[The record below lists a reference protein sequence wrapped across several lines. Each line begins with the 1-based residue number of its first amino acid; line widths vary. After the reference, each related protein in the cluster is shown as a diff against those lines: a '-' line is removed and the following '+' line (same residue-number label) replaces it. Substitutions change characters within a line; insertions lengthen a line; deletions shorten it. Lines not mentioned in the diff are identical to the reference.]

1 MYLRYSE
8 ILKPEAL
15 ARSIDDLD
23 MLTRDIM
30 DRKEVGVNRPTL
42 IKEKI
47 TLDTEIKLLE
57 SGSIMSDPIFQTLK
71 NESQR
76 DAFRRNKSAALRR
89 TRAEVEARL
98 AAVDA
103 EMAREYKERD
113 LLTAA
118 AQAADRKAALQE
130 ALLNFL
136 AGGKK

>member
-57 SGSIMSDPIFQTLK
+57 SDSIMSDPIFQTLK

-98 AAVDA
+98 AAVEA
-103 EMAREYKERD
+103 EMVMEYKERD

-130 ALLNFL
+130 ALLNFV